1 MRNEIL
7 NNIDNPKEL
16 EKLYRENKVSF
27 KKEFNAI
34 YPEMQHKNLQF
45 WYERLHFGSE
55 QQNSDGKKE
64 IGIVVILALVAG
76 LLVNIP
82 NITGIDKEIFL
93 TRNLS
98 FIIFPVLIVYFIWK
112 QKLEF
117 KQWAGAF
124 IAVVIAVFYMNL
136 LPQNNA
142 SSSINLSLIHTPI
155 FLWAVFGYAFLG
167 EKNKN
172 LEYRIKFLRYNGDL
186 IIMSGIL
193 LLSTF
198 LFSAITIGLFQLI
211 DIQIEKFYT
220 QYILIWLLAAIP
232 IMANYF
238 IQNNAQL
245 INRVSPIIAKIF
257 TPLVCINLFIY
268 VLTMIITKKFPYQDR
283 NLLLLFNVLLIGV
296 MALILFTIA
305 ETASSPKS
313 KFNLVM
319 LFILSILTI
328 IVNGIALYAISFR
341 INEYGISPN
350 RIAVLGSN
358 LLIFINLLKVAY
370 QLYSSIFKN
379 EVVEAIEDSIARYLP
394 IYGIWAGIVAFIIP
408 ILFQFK

>member
-1 MRNEIL
+1 
-7 NNIDNPKEL
+7 
-16 EKLYRENKVSF
+16 
-27 KKEFNAI
+27 
-34 YPEMQHKNLQF
+34 
-45 WYERLHFGSE
+45 
-55 QQNSDGKKE
+55 
-64 IGIVVILALVAG
+64 
-76 LLVNIP
+76 
-82 NITGIDKEIFL
+82 
-93 TRNLS
+93 
-98 FIIFPVLIVYFIWK
+98 
-112 QKLEF
+112 
-117 KQWAGAF
+117 
-124 IAVVIAVFYMNL
+124 
-136 LPQNNA
+136 
-142 SSSINLSLIHTPI
+142 
-155 FLWAVFGYAFLG
+155 
-167 EKNKN
+167 
-172 LEYRIKFLRYNGDL
+172 
-186 IIMSGIL
+186 MSGIL

>member
-1 MRNEIL
+1 M
-7 NNIDNPKEL
+7 
-16 EKLYRENKVSF
+16 
-27 KKEFNAI
+27 
-34 YPEMQHKNLQF
+34 
-45 WYERLHFGSE
+45 
-55 QQNSDGKKE
+55 
-64 IGIVVILALVAG
+64 
-76 LLVNIP
+76 
-82 NITGIDKEIFL
+82 
-93 TRNLS
+93 
-98 FIIFPVLIVYFIWK
+98 
-112 QKLEF
+112 
-117 KQWAGAF
+117 
-124 IAVVIAVFYMNL
+124 VIAAFYMNL

-167 EKNKN
+167 EKNKI

-313 KFNLVM
+313 KFNLAM

-370 QLYSSIFKN
+370 QIYSSIFKN

>member
-34 YPEMQHKNLQF
+34 YPEMQHTNLQF
-45 WYERLHFGSE
+45 WYERLHYGSE
-55 QQNSDGKKE
+55 QQNTDGKKE
-64 IGIVVILALVAG
+64 IGIVVILSLLAG
-76 LLVNIP
+76 LLINIP

-112 QKLEF
+112 QKLVF

-124 IAVVIAVFYMNL
+124 IAVIIAVFYMNL

-172 LEYRIKFLRYNGDL
+172 FEYRIKFLRYNGDL

-198 LFSAITIGLFQLI
+198 LFSAITMGLFQLI

-408 ILFQFK
+408 ILFQLK

>member
-1 MRNEIL
+1 MC
-7 NNIDNPKEL
+7 
-16 EKLYRENKVSF
+16 S
-27 KKEFNAI
+27 
-34 YPEMQHKNLQF
+34 
-45 WYERLHFGSE
+45 
-55 QQNSDGKKE
+55 SDLGKKE

-112 QKLEF
+112 QKLVF
-117 KQWAGAF
+117 KQWVGAF

-198 LFSAITIGLFQLI
+198 LFSAITMGLFQLI

-268 VLTMIITKKFPYQDR
+268 VLTMIITKKFPYQ
-283 NLLLLFNVLLIGV
+283 IGRAHV
-296 MALILFTIA
+296 
-305 ETASSPKS
+305 
-313 KFNLVM
+313 
-319 LFILSILTI
+319 
-328 IVNGIALYAISFR
+328 
-341 INEYGISPN
+341 
-350 RIAVLGSN
+350 
-358 LLIFINLLKVAY
+358 
-370 QLYSSIFKN
+370 
-379 EVVEAIEDSIARYLP
+379 
-394 IYGIWAGIVAFIIP
+394 
-408 ILFQFK
+408 

>member
-1 MRNEIL
+1 
-7 NNIDNPKEL
+7 
-16 EKLYRENKVSF
+16 
-27 KKEFNAI
+27 
-34 YPEMQHKNLQF
+34 
-45 WYERLHFGSE
+45 
-55 QQNSDGKKE
+55 
-64 IGIVVILALVAG
+64 
-76 LLVNIP
+76 
-82 NITGIDKEIFL
+82 
-93 TRNLS
+93 
-98 FIIFPVLIVYFIWK
+98 
-112 QKLEF
+112 
-117 KQWAGAF
+117 
-124 IAVVIAVFYMNL
+124 
-136 LPQNNA
+136 
-142 SSSINLSLIHTPI
+142 
-155 FLWAVFGYAFLG
+155 
-167 EKNKN
+167 
-172 LEYRIKFLRYNGDL
+172 
-186 IIMSGIL
+186 
-193 LLSTF
+193 
-198 LFSAITIGLFQLI
+198 
-211 DIQIEKFYT
+211 
-220 QYILIWLLAAIP
+220 
-232 IMANYF
+232 MANYF

-370 QLYSSIFKN
+370 QLYNSIFKN

>member
-1 MRNEIL
+1 
-7 NNIDNPKEL
+7 
-16 EKLYRENKVSF
+16 
-27 KKEFNAI
+27 
-34 YPEMQHKNLQF
+34 
-45 WYERLHFGSE
+45 
-55 QQNSDGKKE
+55 
-64 IGIVVILALVAG
+64 
-76 LLVNIP
+76 
-82 NITGIDKEIFL
+82 
-93 TRNLS
+93 
-98 FIIFPVLIVYFIWK
+98 
-112 QKLEF
+112 
-117 KQWAGAF
+117 
-124 IAVVIAVFYMNL
+124 MNL

-198 LFSAITIGLFQLI
+198 LFSAITMGLFQLI